1 MDFRNMLLENQKFN
15 KISKKINGKN
25 IRISGLSSSRISYFA
40 VNFLE
45 KAEKDIIFFLPDNYS
60 LQQMQEDLLRLI
72 NKEDFLVFPEEEILP
87 HEQLMPDLTTMSER
101 TKVLTELIFNG
112 KQRKII
118 LTTPAAVFKKLSP
131 PKIYMENSILI
142 DENSEIDLKEFNKKL
157 FTLGY
162 KREEMVEA
170 PGQYSIRGG
179 IIDVFTL
186 LDEQPFRIELF
197 GDQVDSIRKIDLSAQ
212 RSKEEITELIIPPFA
227 NLIIDEE
234 VVKRAYP
241 KIKKAYE
248 EAVKR
253 LVENDMN
260 EEADYLK
267 NKAKMMLE
275 DLEEKHRFPG
285 FEQFLPYYY
294 KNPASFFDY
303 LSESIIFS
311 VRPDKISK
319 KRKSYYQEI
328 LDTQSRLLE
337 QGIVLPDYIKNF
349 LTEKEFK
356 NGFNENKVVE
366 ITSDFDKRKSDVN
379 EINFDTESIEPFHGQ
394 LELFSDKVELLLK
407 KGYKVAVTLNSSSK
421 KRRIKMFLEDKGF
434 IISNDFSESKLAVF
448 ADSLAEGFVFNDIKL
463 AVFTDKEVF
472 GSEQK
477 RKRKIGDFED
487 GVEINS
493 IDDLKSG
500 DYVVHENHGIG
511 KYLGVK
517 TLEIQGQHKDY
528 LVLKY
533 KGEDK
538 LYVPT
543 DKINLVQKYI
553 GSDSGKPKLYKLGS
567 SDWKKVKEKV
577 EKSVKEMAIG
587 LLELY
592 AERETLTGYQFSED
606 KLWQQEFEESF
617 SFEETPDQKE
627 AIKDVKS
634 DMESK
639 KPMDRLLCGDVG
651 YGKTEVA
658 IRAAFKAAL
667 DGKQTAVLV
676 PTTILA
682 QQHFNTFEDRIA
694 DFPVNVEML
703 SRFKTGAEQRK
714 TLKRLIKGEVDILIG
729 THRLLSKDVIFDDLG
744 LLVIDEEQRFG
755 VTHKEKLKDLKR
767 NVDVLTLTA
776 TPIPR
781 TLHMALVGVRDM
793 SLIETPPEN
802 RYPIRTF
809 IKEKNKELITSS
821 VRRELAR
828 DGQIYFVHNRVE
840 DIEKTAG
847 DLQKILP
854 EAKIAVAHGQMREKR
869 LEKIMYDFY
878 HHEFDILVC
887 TTIIETGLDIQNVN
901 TIIINHADKMGLS
914 QLYQLRGRVGR
925 TNRIAYAYLLYERD
939 RILPE
944 IAEKRLEAIK
954 EFSSLGSGFK
964 IAMRDLEIRGAGNL
978 LGPEQSGHISAVGFS
993 LYTKLLEGTIE
1004 ELKGKKESK
1013 KIEVEVDLN
1022 LDAYIPDDYIKY
1034 EARKIEIYKKIKDI
1048 KSESDVLDVIDELID
1063 RFGEPPKEVL
1073 RLINTA
1079 RLKVL
1084 ASKLNIN
1091 LIRQEGKV
1099 IRCQF
1104 IDAQSVDGRK
1114 LVEFSQKYARRI
1126 KIRSA
1131 KKPQI
1136 LIKTRKSS
1144 EIDKELIKILNYLKN
1159 IRLQAEEKTKGVAY
1173 GEKK

>member
-1 MDFRNMLLENQKFN
+1 MNFRKMLLDNQKFN
-15 KISKKINGKN
+15 RILKN
-25 IRISGLSSSRISYFA
+25 INKNNLQISGLSSSRISYFA

-60 LQQMQEDLLRLI
+60 LQQIHEDLLRLI
-72 NKEDFLVFPEEEILP
+72 SKDDFLVFPEEEILP

-101 TKVLTELIFNG
+101 TKVLTELLFNEN
-112 KQRKII
+112 KNKII

-131 PKIYMENSILI
+131 QNIYRKKSILI
-142 DENSEIDLKEFNKKL
+142 NRNSEIELNEFKRNL
-157 FTLGY
+157 FALGY
-162 KREEMVEA
+162 KREDMVEA

-197 GDQVDSIRKIDLSAQ
+197 GDEVDSIRKIDLSAQ
-212 RSKEEITELIIPPFA
+212 RSKEETAEIIIPPFA

-241 KIKKAYE
+241 KIKKAYG

-253 LVENDMN
+253 LNENDML

-267 NKAKMMLE
+267 NKAKKMLE

-285 FEQFLPYYY
+285 FEQFMPYYY
-294 KNPASFFDY
+294 SNPASFFEY
-303 LSESIIFS
+303 LSDSIIFS
-311 VRPDKISK
+311 VRPDKISQ

-337 QGIVLPDYIKNF
+337 QGIILPDYIENF
-349 LTEKEFK
+349 LTDEEFK
-356 NGFNENKVVE
+356 TGINENKVIE
-366 ITSDFDKRKSDVN
+366 ITSNFDQKKSDKS
-379 EINFDTESIEPFHGQ
+379 EINFDTESLEPFHGQ
-394 LELFSDKVELLLK
+394 LELFSEKVEELLK
-407 KGYKVAVTLNSSSK
+407 KRYRVAVTLNSASK
-421 KRRIKMFLEDKGF
+421 KRRITMFLEDKGF
-434 IISNDFSESKLAVF
+434 IISNDFSKSNLAVF
-448 ADSLAEGFVFNDIKL
+448 ADSLAEGFIFNDIKL
-463 AVFTDKEVF
+463 TVFTDKEVF

-528 LVLKY
+528 LVLNY
-533 KGEDK
+533 AGEDK

-567 SDWKKVKEKV
+567 SDWKKVKDKV

-606 KLWQQEFEESF
+606 MVWQQEFEEAF
-617 SFEETPDQKE
+617 PFEETPDQKE
-627 AIKDVKS
+627 AIQDVKS

-682 QQHFNTFEDRIA
+682 QQHFNTFEERIA
-694 DFPVNVEML
+694 DFPVKVEML
-703 SRFKTGAEQRK
+703 SRFKTAAEQRK
-714 TLKRLIKGEVDILIG
+714 TLKKLIKGEVDILIG
-729 THRLLSKDVIFDDLG
+729 THRLLSKDVIFADLG

-809 IKEKNKELITSS
+809 IKEKNKELISSS

-847 DLQKILP
+847 NVQKIVP

-878 HHEFDILVC
+878 HHKFDILVC
-887 TTIIETGLDIQNVN
+887 TTIIETGLDIPNVN
-901 TIIINHADKMGLS
+901 TIIINHADRMGLS

-925 TNRIAYAYLLYERD
+925 TNRIAYAYLLYERN

-944 IAEKRLEAIK
+944 VAEKRLEAIK

-1004 ELKGKKESK
+1004 DLKGEKEIK
-1013 KIEVEVDLN
+1013 KIDVEVDLN

-1034 EARKIEIYKKIKDI
+1034 EARKIEIYKKVKDI
-1048 KSESDVLDVIDELID
+1048 KSETEAVDVIDELID
-1063 RFGEPPKEVL
+1063 RFGEPPEEVM

-1084 ASKLNIN
+1084 ASELNIN

-1099 IRCQF
+1099 VRCQF
-1104 IDAQSVDGRK
+1104 VDAQSVDGRK
-1114 LVEFSQKYARRI
+1114 LVEFSQKYTRRI

-1131 KKPQI
+1131 KKPQLI
-1136 LIKTRKSS
+1136 IKTRKSS
-1144 EIDKELIKILNYLKN
+1144 KIDKELIKMLNYLKN
-1159 IRLQAEEKTKGVAY
+1159 INLKEAEDQKNKNY
-1173 GEKK
+1173 SD